1 MSCLNY
7 LNNQLYTIMIKKVS
21 PQKASYGGMMFSHD
35 FQLWYTYLKR
45 RIEKGWRPEE
55 LSFLVGR
62 PDHAYLDFEKMYQ
75 VRSFLTQ
82 ESILLDRIYMSSC
95 IEPMEFNRE
104 RYEVTEERL
113 VRLHI
118 EEDEVRWHYSI
129 EIPWRFVSQKKSS
142 IALQFEEWKAEKDVQ
157 LESDAMLHVRQ
168 KIEGLLGLEFFGH
181 GAAPWQLFRKVKETG
196 QVHLQIYPRHLKNV
210 PYGLIQQNRLV
221 VRNVEGRYS
230 FYPVDRKEEHAK
242 FN

>member
-1 MSCLNY
+1 
-7 LNNQLYTIMIKKVS
+7 
-21 PQKASYGGMMFSHD
+21 MFSHD

-168 KIEGLLGLEFFGH
+168 KIEGLLDLEFCGH

-210 PYGLIQQNRLV
+210 LYGLIQQNRLV

-230 FYPVDRKEEHAK
+230 FYPGDRKEEHAK

>member
-1 MSCLNY
+1 
-7 LNNQLYTIMIKKVS
+7 MIKKVS
-21 PQKASYGGMMFSHD
+21 TPKASYGGMMFSQD

-45 RIEKGWRPEE
+45 RIEKGCRPEE
-55 LSFLVGR
+55 LSFLLGR

-95 IEPMEFNRE
+95 IEPMEFHRE

-129 EIPWRFVSQKKSS
+129 EIPWQFVSQKKSS

-168 KIEGLLGLEFFGH
+168 KIEGLLDLEFFVH
-181 GAAPWQLFRKVKETG
+181 GAVPWQLFRKVKETG

-210 PYGLIQQNRLV
+210 LYGLIQQNRLV

-230 FYPVDRKEEHAK
+230 FYSVDRKTGYEK

>member
-168 KIEGLLGLEFFGH
+168 KIEGLLDLEFFGH

-210 PYGLIQQNRLV
+210 LYGLIQQNRLV
-221 VRNVEGRYS
+221 VRNVGGRYS

>member
-1 MSCLNY
+1 
-7 LNNQLYTIMIKKVS
+7 
-21 PQKASYGGMMFSHD
+21 MFSHD

-168 KIEGLLGLEFFGH
+168 KIEGLLDLEFFGH

-210 PYGLIQQNRLV
+210 LYGLIQQNRLV

>member
-1 MSCLNY
+1 
-7 LNNQLYTIMIKKVS
+7 MIKKVS

-62 PDHAYLDFEKMYQ
+62 PAHAYLDFEKMYQ

-95 IEPMEFNRE
+95 IEPMEFHRE

-181 GAAPWQLFRKVKETG
+181 GAAPWQLFRKVKETE

>member
-1 MSCLNY
+1 M
-7 LNNQLYTIMIKKVS
+7 MKKVS
-21 PQKASYGGMMFSHD
+21 RLKVSFGGMMYSHD

-62 PDHAYLDFEKMYQ
+62 PDHAYLDFEKMHQ

-95 IEPMEFNRE
+95 IEPMEFHRE

-129 EIPWRFVSQKKSS
+129 EIPWQFVSQKKSS

-168 KIEGLLGLEFFGH
+168 KIEGLLDLEFFGH

-210 PYGLIQQNRLV
+210 LYGLIQQNRLV

-230 FYPVDRKEEHAK
+230 FYPVYGKTGHEK

>member
-1 MSCLNY
+1 M
-7 LNNQLYTIMIKKVS
+7 NNQLYTIMIKKVS

-95 IEPMEFNRE
+95 IEPMEFHRE

-129 EIPWRFVSQKKSS
+129 EIPWQFVSQKKSS

>member
-1 MSCLNY
+1 
-7 LNNQLYTIMIKKVS
+7 MIKKVS

-62 PDHAYLDFEKMYQ
+62 PAHAYLDFEKMYQ

-95 IEPMEFNRE
+95 IEPMEFHRE

-181 GAAPWQLFRKVKETG
+181 GAAPWQLFRKVKETE

-230 FYPVDRKEEHAK
+230 FYHVDRKEEHAK

>member
-1 MSCLNY
+1 MALFYRNSL
-7 LNNQLYTIMIKKVS
+7 Q
-21 PQKASYGGMMFSHD
+21 
-35 FQLWYTYLKR
+35 
-45 RIEKGWRPEE
+45 
-55 LSFLVGR
+55 
-62 PDHAYLDFEKMYQ
+62 
-75 VRSFLTQ
+75 
-82 ESILLDRIYMSSC
+82 
-95 IEPMEFNRE
+95 
-104 RYEVTEERL
+104 
-113 VRLHI
+113 
-118 EEDEVRWHYSI
+118 
-129 EIPWRFVSQKKSS
+129 FVSQKKSS

>member
-1 MSCLNY
+1 
-7 LNNQLYTIMIKKVS
+7 MIKKVS

-95 IEPMEFNRE
+95 IEPMEFHRE

-129 EIPWRFVSQKKSS
+129 EIPWQFVSQKKSS

>member
-1 MSCLNY
+1 
-7 LNNQLYTIMIKKVS
+7 MIKKVS

-168 KIEGLLGLEFFGH
+168 KIEGLLDLEFFGH

-210 PYGLIQQNRLV
+210 LYGLIQQNRLV

>member
-1 MSCLNY
+1 M
-7 LNNQLYTIMIKKVS
+7 MKKVS
-21 PQKASYGGMMFSHD
+21 RLKVSFGGMMYSHD

-95 IEPMEFNRE
+95 IEPMEFHRE

-129 EIPWRFVSQKKSS
+129 EIPWQFVSQKKSS
-142 IALQFEEWKAEKDVQ
+142 IALQFEEWKAEKDIQ

-168 KIEGLLGLEFFGH
+168 KIEGLLDLEFFVH
-181 GAAPWQLFRKVKETG
+181 GAAPWQLFRKVRETG

-210 PYGLIQQNRLV
+210 LYGLIQQNRLV
-221 VRNVEGRYS
+221 VKNVEGRYS
-230 FYPVDRKEEHAK
+230 FYPVDRKMGHEK

>member
-1 MSCLNY
+1 
-7 LNNQLYTIMIKKVS
+7 
-21 PQKASYGGMMFSHD
+21 MFSHD

-168 KIEGLLGLEFFGH
+168 KIEGLLDLEFFGH

>member
-1 MSCLNY
+1 
-7 LNNQLYTIMIKKVS
+7 
-21 PQKASYGGMMFSHD
+21 MFSHD

-168 KIEGLLGLEFFGH
+168 KIEGLLDLEFFGH

-210 PYGLIQQNRLV
+210 LYGLIQQNRLV
-221 VRNVEGRYS
+221 VRNVGGRYS

>member
-1 MSCLNY
+1 
-7 LNNQLYTIMIKKVS
+7 MIKKVS
-21 PQKASYGGMMFSHD
+21 TPKASYGGMMFSQD

-55 LSFLVGR
+55 LSFLLGR

-95 IEPMEFNRE
+95 IEPMKFHRE
-104 RYEVTEERL
+104 QYEVSEERL

-118 EEDEVRWHYSI
+118 EEDEVTWNYAI
-129 EIPWRFVSQKKSS
+129 ELSWRFETGEKHPSAPK
-142 IALQFEEWKAEKDVQ
+142 LQFEEWKAEKDIQ

-168 KIEGLLGLEFFGH
+168 KIEGLLDLEFFVH
-181 GAAPWQLFRKVKETG
+181 GAVPWQLFRKVKETG

-210 PYGLIQQNRLV
+210 LYGLIQQNRLV

-230 FYPVDRKEEHAK
+230 FYSVDRKTGYEK

>member
-95 IEPMEFNRE
+95 IEPMEFHRE

-129 EIPWRFVSQKKSS
+129 EIPWQFVSQKKSS

>member
-1 MSCLNY
+1 
-7 LNNQLYTIMIKKVS
+7 MIKKVS

-35 FQLWYTYLKR
+35 FQLWYTYLKL

-95 IEPMEFNRE
+95 IEPMEFHRE

-129 EIPWRFVSQKKSS
+129 EIPWQFVSQKKSS

>member
-1 MSCLNY
+1 MY
-7 LNNQLYTIMIKKVS
+7 
-21 PQKASYGGMMFSHD
+21 SHD

-45 RIEKGWRPEE
+45 RIEKDRRPEE

-82 ESILLDRIYMSSC
+82 ESVLLDRIYMSSC
-95 IEPMEFNRE
+95 IEPMEFHRE

-129 EIPWRFVSQKKSS
+129 EIPWQFVSQKKSS

-181 GAAPWQLFRKVKETG
+181 GAVTWQLFRKVKETG

-210 PYGLIQQNRLV
+210 LYGLIQQNRLV

>member
-1 MSCLNY
+1 
-7 LNNQLYTIMIKKVS
+7 MIKKVS

-168 KIEGLLGLEFFGH
+168 KIEGLLDLEFFGH

>member
-1 MSCLNY
+1 
-7 LNNQLYTIMIKKVS
+7 MIKKVS

-95 IEPMEFNRE
+95 IEPMEFHRE

-118 EEDEVRWHYSI
+118 EEDEVRWHYPI
-129 EIPWRFVSQKKSS
+129 EIPWQFVSQKKSS

-168 KIEGLLGLEFFGH
+168 KIEGLLDLEFFGH

-210 PYGLIQQNRLV
+210 LYGLIQQNRLV